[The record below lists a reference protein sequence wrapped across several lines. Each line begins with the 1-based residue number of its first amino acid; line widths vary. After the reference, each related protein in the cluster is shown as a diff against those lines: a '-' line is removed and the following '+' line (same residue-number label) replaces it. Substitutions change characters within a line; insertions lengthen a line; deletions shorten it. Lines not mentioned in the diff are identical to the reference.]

1 MKHWTVCIVIA
12 FNPFIY
18 AEKLQIL
25 YVQSIENV

>member
-1 MKHWTVCIVIA
+1 MRHWTVRIVIA

-25 YVQSIENV
+25 YAQSIENI